1 MHRGR
6 DAEAL
11 FSTAAEKGNISNTNG
26 ILDGLIS
33 RKAEMA
39 RRTEEQIK
47 TLIVRPSFGRVRNL
61 GPTAEEASKRLAT
74 VADAGVL

>member
-6 DAEAL
+6 EAHEL
-11 FSTAAEKGNISNTNG
+11 FSSAAETGNIAGTNG
-26 ILDGLIS
+26 ILDGLIA

-47 TLIVRPSFGRVRNL
+47 TLIVRPSYGRVRNL
-61 GPTAEEASKRLAT
+61 GPTATEASSRLAT
-74 VADAGVL
+74 VARTGVI